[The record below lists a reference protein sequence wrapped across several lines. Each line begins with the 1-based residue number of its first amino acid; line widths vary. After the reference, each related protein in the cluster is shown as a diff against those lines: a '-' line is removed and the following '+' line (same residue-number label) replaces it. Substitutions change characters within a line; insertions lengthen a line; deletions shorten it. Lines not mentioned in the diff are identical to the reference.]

1 MSAAID
7 DAYRHYAKVGR
18 FAGLREAGGAALK
31 LYHLTAPDAP
41 VPDDVA
47 RLWREHAARAAT
59 ATQVELVG
67 VREIDSAGVAL
78 VLELAAI
85 GNAAI
90 VNAPPR
96 YTALAAAHRVAGVP
110 A

>member
-1 MSAAID
+1 MEIVLPE
-7 DAYRHYAKVGR
+7 RVTR
-18 FAGLREAGGAALK
+18 
-31 LYHLTAPDAP
+31 
-41 VPDDVA
+41 DDVA

-59 ATQVELVG
+59 ASEVELVG

-78 VLELAAI
+78 VLELAAL

-96 YTALAAAHRVAGVP
+96 YTALAAAHRVAGTP

>member
-1 MSAAID
+1 MSTRAVEIVLPE
-7 DAYRHYAKVGR
+7 RVTR
-18 FAGLREAGGAALK
+18 
-31 LYHLTAPDAP
+31 
-41 VPDDVA
+41 DDVA
-47 RLWREHAARAAT
+47 RLWREHAVRAAT

-78 VLELAAI
+78 VLELAAL

-96 YTALAAAHRVAGVP
+96 YIALAAAHRVVGAP

>member
-1 MSAAID
+1 MEIVLPE
-7 DAYRHYAKVGR
+7 RVTR
-18 FAGLREAGGAALK
+18 
-31 LYHLTAPDAP
+31 
-41 VPDDVA
+41 DDVA

-85 GNAAI
+85 GKAAI